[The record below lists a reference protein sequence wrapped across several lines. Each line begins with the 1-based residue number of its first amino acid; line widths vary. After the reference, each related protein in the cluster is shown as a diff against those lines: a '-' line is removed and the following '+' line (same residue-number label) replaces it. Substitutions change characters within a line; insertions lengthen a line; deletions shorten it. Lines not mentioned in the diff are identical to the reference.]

1 MELVEGWRGRSVRG
15 PTAGVLSAMGPPP
28 TAQAGEAGPLS
39 GTGRHTRPHAE
50 WGAAPSPLCPEA
62 GEPPGL
68 TRRDAAEADAPP
80 RVEEGRDV
88 HPAWHPVLWGTL
100 SCGGAPSTQGQRT
113 EEEGGR
119 IGAQGQKGRAP

>member
-1 MELVEGWRGRSVRG
+1 MAGEKRARAHGRSGLCDGTTTHRAGRRSRSSVRNW
-15 PTAGVLSAMGPPP
+15 A
-28 TAQAGEAGPLS
+28 
-39 GTGRHTRPHAE
+39 PHSSSCGM
-50 WGAAPSPLCPEA
+50 GAAPSPLCPEE